1 MEIKIRLA
9 WNIKSE
15 FNPTQGLK
23 PRTIVIK
30 PVKMDKVDR
39 IDEKY
44 IDDLDKSDEIS
55 KMVKLN
61 RLAN

>member
-1 MEIKIRLA
+1 
-9 WNIKSE
+9 
-15 FNPTQGLK
+15 
-23 PRTIVIK
+23 
-30 PVKMDKVDR
+30 MDKIDR

-61 RLAN
+61 KIWQLDKINLKRHN